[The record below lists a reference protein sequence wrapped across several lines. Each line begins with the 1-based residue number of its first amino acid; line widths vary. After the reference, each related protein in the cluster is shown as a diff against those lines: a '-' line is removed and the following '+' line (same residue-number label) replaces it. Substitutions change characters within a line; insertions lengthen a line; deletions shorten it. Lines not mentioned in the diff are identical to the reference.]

1 VTSLSR
7 KFLIL
12 AAVCFTVIKAA
23 AQGLEYRFSIA
34 DEGTLTKLNLTTPL
48 NFQNGIL
55 PQPVQQNDAISNLF
69 LSFGGLSTSLNVSAL
84 ANNLTPPDYSYSI
97 RELSYDL
104 SLSDNLDVTVG
115 RKILKWGPGY
125 AFNPTG
131 VVEPQ
136 RSPSDPSDR
145 LGQNVGRTLI
155 SMTAFAGKSSL
166 TFVYLNDAQFQSGVF
181 HWGEHEYALRA
192 YTFLSGLDLSGILHY
207 RQGDRL
213 EAGTNWS
220 CVFGENLELHGEFLA
235 KKGSSAMYH
244 QILSSDNPD
253 QIFASYPYAE
263 RFDNSNEIFYKLLL
277 GEQYT
282 FENGI
287 NIAFEYYRN
296 MDGLSIS
303 EWNQWMKFVKFQ
315 NGIQQGSIAVPPQMI
330 GPSRNNLLWA
340 LQTLSPRGTMR
351 DYFFG
356 REYYSANRWDFE
368 FIQLMNGDDASIVL
382 VPTVTYK
389 ISEFFSVYGR
399 FTAFLGRSDSEY
411 GALFMK
417 NSTNLG
423 IQFQL

>member
-1 VTSLSR
+1 MPPSR
-7 KFLIL
+7 IFLIFVASWFIRIE
-12 AAVCFTVIKAA
+12 AAG
-23 AQGLEYRFSIA
+23 QELQYRFSIV
-34 DEGTLTKLNLTTPL
+34 DEGTLTKLNLTTPF
-48 NFQNGIL
+48 NYQNRIL
-55 PQPVQQNDAISNLF
+55 PQPVQGNDAISNLF
-69 LSFGGLSTSLNVSAL
+69 LGYGGLSTSLNLSAL
-84 ANNLTPPDYSYSI
+84 SSNLRTPDYNYSI

-104 SLSDNLDVTVG
+104 SLTDNLDMTVG

-145 LGQNVGRTLI
+145 LGQNVGRTLV
-155 SMTAFAGKSSL
+155 SMNAFFGKTSL
-166 TFVYLNDAQFQSGVF
+166 TLVYLNDAQFESGAF
-181 HWGEHEYALRA
+181 HWGEHDYAMRA
-192 YTFLSGLDLSGILHY
+192 YTFLNGLDLSGILHY

-220 CVFGENLELHGEFLA
+220 YVIGEGLELHGEFLA
-235 KKGSSAMYH
+235 KKGSSTLYH
-244 QILSSDNPD
+244 EILSSDNPD
-253 QIFASYPYAE
+253 QIFSSYPYTA

-282 FENGI
+282 FENGV

-296 MDGLSIS
+296 MEGLRTS

-315 NGIQQGSIAVPPQMI
+315 NGIQQGSIILPPELI

-351 DYFFG
+351 DYLFG
-356 REYYSANRWDFE
+356 REYYSDGSWSFE
-368 FIQLMNGDDASIVL
+368 FIELVNADDGSVVL
-382 VPTVTYK
+382 LPTVSYR

-399 FTAFLGRSDSEY
+399 FTSFRGKNDSEY
-411 GALFMK
+411 GALFTK

>member
-1 VTSLSR
+1 M
-7 KFLIL
+7 FLIL
-12 AAVCFTVIKAA
+12 VAACFTVLEAP
-23 AQGLEYRFSIA
+23 AQGLEYRFSIL
-34 DEGTLTKLNLTTPL
+34 DEGTLSKLNLTTPF
-48 NFQNGIL
+48 NYQNRIL
-55 PQPVQQNDAISNLF
+55 PQSVQGNDAISNLF
-69 LSFGGLSTSLNVSAL
+69 LSYGGLSTSLNVSAL
-84 ANNLTPPDYSYSI
+84 ANNLSTPDYNYSI

-104 SLSDNLDVTVG
+104 SLTDNLDMTMG

-155 SMTAFAGKSSL
+155 SMNAFLGKSSL
-166 TFVYLNDAQFQSGVF
+166 TLVYLNDAQFQSGNF
-181 HWGEHEYALRA
+181 HWGEHDYALRA
-192 YTFLSGLDLSGILHY
+192 YTLLSGLDLSGILHY

-220 CVFGENLELHGEFLA
+220 YVVGENLELHGEFLA
-235 KKGSSAMYH
+235 KKGSSTLYH
-244 QILSSDNPD
+244 EILWSDNPE
-253 QIFASYPYAE
+253 QIFASYPYTE

-277 GEQYT
+277 GGQYT

-287 NIAFEYYRN
+287 NIALEYYRN
-296 MDGLSIS
+296 MDGLSTS

-315 NGIQQGSIAVPPQMI
+315 NGIQQGSIPVPPEVI
-330 GPSRNNLLWA
+330 GPSRDNLLWA

-351 DYFFG
+351 DYLFG
-356 REYYSANRWDFE
+356 REYYSAGGCDFE
-368 FIQLMNGDDASIVL
+368 FIQLMNADDASVVL
-382 VPTVTYK
+382 VPTISYR

-399 FTAFLGRSDSEY
+399 FTSFLGKRDSEY
-411 GALFMK
+411 GALFTK

>member
-7 KFLIL
+7 IFSIL
-12 AAVCFTVIKAA
+12 VVACFTVIETA
-23 AQGLEYRFSIA
+23 AQGLEYRFSIV

-48 NFQNGIL
+48 NFQNDIL
-55 PQPVQQNDAISNLF
+55 PQPVQGNDAISNLF
-69 LSFGGLSTSLNVSAL
+69 LSYGGLSTSLNVSAL
-84 ANNLTPPDYSYSI
+84 ANNLAAPDYNYSI

-104 SLSDNLDVTVG
+104 SLSDNLDMTVG

-155 SMTAFAGKSSL
+155 SMNAFAGKSSL
-166 TFVYLNDAQFQSGVF
+166 TFVYLNDAQFESGNF
-181 HWGEHEYALRA
+181 HWGEHDYALRA
-192 YTFLSGLDLSGILHY
+192 YTFLNGLDLSGILHY

-220 CVFGENLELHGEFLA
+220 YVVGENLELHGEFLA
-235 KKGSSAMYH
+235 KKGSSTLYH
-244 QILSSDNPD
+244 EILSSDNPD
-253 QIFASYPYAE
+253 QIFASYPYTA

-287 NIAFEYYRN
+287 NIALEYYRN
-296 MDGLSIS
+296 MEGLSKS

-315 NGIQQGSIAVPPQMI
+315 NGIQQGSIAVPSQMI

-340 LQTLSPRGTMR
+340 LETLSARGTMR
-351 DYFFG
+351 DYLFG
-356 REYYSANRWDFE
+356 REYYSANGWDFE

-382 VPTVTYK
+382 VPTVTYR

-399 FTAFLGRSDSEY
+399 FTSFLGKSDSEY